1 MLTLGLAGIVKNEID
16 GILEWIAY
24 HRVIGVSRFFI
35 ADNESTDGTREF
47 LSALSAYGLVEII
60 DVPTLPNGKP
70 QLPAYA
76 SLLNLAKGKCD
87 ALAFIDADEFLLPT
101 DGNATILPLMEG
113 IFSDPEV
120 SALALNWANF
130 GSSGELFASDGLVID
145 RFVRRAKQTFN
156 VHYHYKTVVR
166 PECGSDFFNPHHVNL
181 KNGRYVTALGKD
193 IVSHERH
200 GAGLTSTVLWEAARV
215 NHYAT
220 KSLEEF
226 LLGKSRRGSASK
238 EGRVKHKQY
247 FLGHDRNEEECLMA
261 KRFSKSTQAEMNR
274 MSALLTRSDGDH
286 ERRGNDAAS
295 FFEWVGRKLGRQ
307 RGTKEDSSIPES
319 FDGA

>member
-1 MLTLGLAGIVKNEID
+1 MLTLGLAGIVKNEIE

-24 HRVIGVSRFFI
+24 HRVLGVSKFFI

-47 LSALSAYGLVEII
+47 LSALNAHGLVDVI

-76 SLLNLAKGKCD
+76 SLLNLARGKCD
-87 ALAFIDADEFLLPT
+87 VLAFIDADEFLLPT
-101 DGNATILPLMEG
+101 DGDATILPLIEN
-113 IFSDPEV
+113 IFKNPDI

-145 RFVRRAKQTFN
+145 RFTRRAKQTFN
-156 VHYHYKTVVR
+156 VHYHYKTLVR
-166 PECGSDFFNPHHVNL
+166 PECGVDFFNPHHVNL
-181 KNGRYVTALGKD
+181 KRGRYVTAVGDDL
-193 IVSHERH
+193 VYHERH
-200 GAGLTSTVLWEAARV
+200 GAGLTNSVLWEAARV

-226 LLGKSRRGSASK
+226 LLGKSQRGSASK

-247 FLGHDRNEEECLMA
+247 FVGHDRNDEECLLA
-261 KRFSKSTQAEMNR
+261 KRFSKATQAEMNR
-274 MSALLTRSDGDH
+274 LSALVTHSVECDGHD
-286 ERRGNDAAS
+286 EGNPAS
-295 FFEWVGRKLGRQ
+295 FFEWISQKLGRQ
-307 RGTKEDSSIPES
+307 
-319 FDGA
+319 